1 MGDFLTLDTNTK
13 EPMKILFLVA
23 VRLMVVFIFIS
34 CLLMLIMINLVR
46 ILVVWIAIVLG
57 PILIALWAT
66 GNSDQGQD
74 ILNKINLGGKLD
86 LHNLIK
92 AIFSPVVAVALM
104 SISLIII
111 IVMQGFIQ
119 DQNIIR

>member
-1 MGDFLTLDTNTK
+1 
-13 EPMKILFLVA
+13 
-23 VRLMVVFIFIS
+23 
-34 CLLMLIMINLVR
+34 MINLVR